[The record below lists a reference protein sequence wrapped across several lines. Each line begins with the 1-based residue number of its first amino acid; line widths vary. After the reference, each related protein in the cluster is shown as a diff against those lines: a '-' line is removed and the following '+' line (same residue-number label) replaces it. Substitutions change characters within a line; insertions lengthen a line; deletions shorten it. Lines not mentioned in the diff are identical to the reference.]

1 MEAVNRIRE
10 IQQQLKENYA
20 AKGPAGIDLPCP
32 IKSQLFRSFA
42 CSYSAAA
49 KLLSEG
55 NPGLWLVSLQL
66 AGQSVE
72 LALKAC
78 IWVAGVQPPKHHQ
91 LIELYC
97 LAADY
102 GFEISEREQA
112 LVVHLEHFYS
122 RDLATETRFKA
133 RYPTDRDEALGGAV
147 PESADLSRIVESL
160 CKQAENRDAKEA

>member
-1 MEAVNRIRE
+1 MNRILE
-10 IQQQLKENYA
+10 IQRELREVYA
-20 AKGPAGIDLPCP
+20 AQGPAGVDIPLS
-32 IKSQLFRSFA
+32 IRSQLFRTFA
-42 CSYSAAA
+42 RNYAAAA
-49 KLLSEG
+49 KLVSEG
-55 NPGLWLVSLQL
+55 TPSLWLVSLQL

-78 IWVAGVQPPKHHQ
+78 ISVSGTQPPKHHQ
-91 LIELYC
+91 LVELYC
-97 LAADY
+97 LVANQ

-147 PESADLSRIVESL
+147 PDNSDLLRIVESL
-160 CKQAENRDAKEA
+160 CKQAENRNAKEA

>member
-1 MEAVNRIRE
+1 MNKIRD
-10 IQQQLKENYA
+10 IHQQLKEIYA
-20 AKGPAGIDLPCP
+20 AQGPAGMDLPCP
-32 IKSQLFRSFA
+32 IKSQLFRTFA

-49 KLLSEG
+49 KLISEAT
-55 NPGLWLVSLQL
+55 PDLWLVSLQL

-78 IWVAGVQPPKHHQ
+78 ISAAGVTPPRHHQ
-91 LIELYC
+91 LVELYC
-97 LAADY
+97 SAADN

-147 PESADLSRIVESL
+147 PRNADLCHIVESL
-160 CKQAENRDAKEA
+160 CKQAENRVGE

>member
-1 MEAVNRIRE
+1 VDPVNKIRE
-10 IQQQLKENYA
+10 IQQQLKETYA
-20 AKGPAGIDLPCP
+20 AQGPGGTDLPLP
-32 IKSQLFRSFA
+32 IKSQLLRTFA

-49 KLLSEG
+49 KLVSEST
-55 NPGLWLVSLQL
+55 PGLWLVSLQL

-78 IWVAGVQPPKHHQ
+78 ISVAGAQPPKHHQ
-91 LIELYC
+91 LVDLYC
-97 LAADY
+97 LAADH

-112 LVVHLEHFYS
+112 LVVHLEHFYF

-147 PESADLSRIVESL
+147 PDNSDLCRIVESL